1 MRSSMEVAGDTIT
14 DFVAFVNRNPIS
26 PSIVV
31 LLTTVLIAQLLALQI
46 SEELFSFLFVAQL
59 RLDFG
64 LFFAPL
70 SHAAFLLHFV
80 PNVLLFL
87 LFGWAIESVLSRKE
101 FLVVTIAAA
110 YIPTYMH
117 MVYSYITVG
126 TVGTLGFSGV
136 VYALP
141 PIYVALFVQN
151 YREIQNPLQFGVF
164 WGAVVLTLM
173 IPLSLVGIIDLDG
186 VLPGAWMTHAGGF
199 AIGMIFSLVKFE
211 LEACAVFKR

>member
-1 MRSSMEVAGDTIT
+1 MGAARDTVT
-14 DFVAFVNRNPIS
+14 NFFAFVKRNPIS
-26 PSIVV
+26 PSILV
-31 LLTTVLIAQLLALQI
+31 LLTMVLIAQLLAVQI

-70 SHAAFLLHFV
+70 SHAAILPHFL
-80 PNVLLFL
+80 PNVLLLL
-87 LFGWAIESVLSRKE
+87 LFGWAIESVLSRRE
-101 FLVVTIAAA
+101 FLVMTIAAA
-110 YIPTYMH
+110 YIPTYLH

-141 PIYVALFVQN
+141 PIYAVLFVQN

-164 WGAVVLTLM
+164 WGGR
-173 IPLSLVGIIDLDG
+173 S
-186 VLPGAWMTHAGGF
+186 F
-199 AIGMIFSLVKFE
+199 
-211 LEACAVFKR
+211 